1 MNVDG
6 NDDVVAV
13 AVASVIGCGG
23 RSWSSAISKA
33 KDLLINCTIVECTT
47 AIGLVRAPILSKSIP
62 RSKE

>member
-6 NDDVVAV
+6 NGDVVAV

-33 KDLLINCTIVECTT
+33 KDLLKNFTIVECTT
-47 AIGLVRAPILSKSIP
+47 TVGLVRAPIPS
-62 RSKE
+62 E